1 MSSILSQ
8 EEIAA
13 LLHGLPAAGGDGAP
27 PAGTAA
33 PADAGARLD
42 ALAARCAR
50 LCAASME
57 EQRGRLL
64 VLTPLPVRYRPFG
77 VVADSIREASCCC
90 AVRQAGLE
98 EPALLVLDRDFVFS
112 LLDEFFGAG
121 GFARPGQRPLTALE
135 TMLARKFAERF
146 LAAFDLAG
154 KPSSWHPCCGR
165 SLSLPRLALLTPDGQ
180 PVWHLAFRAL
190 LGGRAGALHLCLPED
205 FPARLAAGPA
215 LADAGRE
222 KDIPDTAGASGM
234 T

>member
-90 AVRQAGLE
+90 AVRLDGLE

-135 TMLARKFAERF
+135 TMLARKFAE
-146 LAAFDLAG
+146 
-154 KPSSWHPCCGR
+154 R

-215 LADAGRE
+215 LAGAGRE